1 MGADASS
8 GALEQTQNL
17 VDGLT
22 RVQLLQVRS
31 DYEVLI
37 GLHYAP
43 KANARI
49 LPDLPKILGT
59 LRSVP

>member
-8 GALEQTQNL
+8 GALEQTQKQE
-17 VDGLT
+17 DGLAH
-22 RVQLLQVRS
+22 VPLLQVRS
-31 DYEVLI
+31 DDEVLI
-37 GLHYAP
+37 GLRYAP

>member
-8 GALEQTQNL
+8 GALERRQKL
-17 VDGLT
+17 GYGLT

-31 DYEVLI
+31 DYEVL
-37 GLHYAP
+37 LDLRYTP

-49 LPDLPKILGT
+49 LPDLPKIFGT
-59 LRSVP
+59 LRAVP

>member
-8 GALEQTQNL
+8 GALERTQKQE
-17 VDGLT
+17 DGLAH
-22 RVQLLQVRS
+22 VPLLQVRN